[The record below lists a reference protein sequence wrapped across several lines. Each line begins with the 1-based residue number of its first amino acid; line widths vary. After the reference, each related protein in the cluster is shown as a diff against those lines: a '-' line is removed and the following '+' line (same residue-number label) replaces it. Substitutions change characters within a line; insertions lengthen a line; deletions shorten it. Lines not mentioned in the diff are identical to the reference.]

1 MQEEVLRIALA
12 GLLHD
17 VGKFAQR
24 AGWRQGAHA
33 EVGGAFCPKGRAS
46 GPS

>member
-1 MQEEVLRIALA
+1 MNDESRNEFLKVAIA

-24 AGWRQGAHA
+24 AGM
-33 EVGGAFCPKGRAS
+33 EVGRGYADDNAGLYHP
-46 GPS
+46 